1 MNDQNGPFP
10 HSIRLDSVWE
20 PPAAGEASWRR
31 SFGKPGGIGLADRI
45 MLVIDRPAVAEVSL
59 NGVVFPEPVTSAV
72 RWECDVTNLLEHRNM
87 LVVMPAAVGI
97 AVERQ
102 RLDAHGRAALPEWI
116 GRVSLEILTLPAD
129 DR

>member
-20 PPAAGEASWRR
+20 PPITGEASWRR
-31 SFGKPGGIGLADRI
+31 SFGKPSGIGAADRI
-45 MLVIDRPAVAEVSL
+45 MLVIDRPAVAAVSL
-59 NGVVFPEPVTSAV
+59 NGVVFPAPVASAV
-72 RWECDVTNLLEHRNM
+72 RWERDVTNLLEPRNV
-87 LVVMPAAVGI
+87 LAVMPAAVGV
-97 AVERQ
+97 AVEPQ
-102 RLDAHGRAALPEWI
+102 RLDAHGRATLPEWI